1 MHKSDVVKHF
11 GGIQKPQ
18 MLSEFLIQQSVV
30 GVKSFQKTSIRDRA
44 NYRWRAQI

>member
-11 GGIQKPQ
+11 GGIKKPQ
-18 MLSEFLIQQSVV
+18 MLLEFLPAVCRW
-30 GVKSFQKTSIRDRA
+30 GKSFRKTSIRDRA